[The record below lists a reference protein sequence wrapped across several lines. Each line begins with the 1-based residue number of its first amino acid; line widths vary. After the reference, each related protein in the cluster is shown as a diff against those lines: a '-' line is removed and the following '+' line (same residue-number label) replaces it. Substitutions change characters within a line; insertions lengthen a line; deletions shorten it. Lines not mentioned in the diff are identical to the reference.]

1 MSENS
6 AKILENSIELSRA
19 WYEFMGVCRPEYE
32 LRKRFDE
39 LSRVAPNET
48 QEETDRRI
56 RRTEIKTQNL
66 RLDFLAEIR
75 NGNFLVFGRDVT
87 NQIDSPFIELPNSL
101 FEEADPSLHIDWN
114 LSHISIHG
122 RKIVDICAFFKSDQ
136 TAISGHKKKMGRPT
150 AEGIENAIRELMCDP
165 EFNHLTRDAQCD
177 RVRECLFGNEVDHV
191 NPPKG
196 YKDGAI
202 KSRLRQLLSS

>member
-39 LSRVAPNET
+39 LSRPAVMET

-75 NGNFLVFGRDVT
+75 NGNFHVFGRDVT
-87 NQIDSPFIELPNSL
+87 DQIDSPFKKLPNSI
-101 FEEADPSLHIDWN
+101 FDEADPSLHIDWN
-114 LSHISIHG
+114 LSHISVHG
-122 RKIVDICAFFKSDQ
+122 HKIIDIRVFFKSDQ
-136 TAISGHKKKMGRPT
+136 TIVSGHKKKMGRPT
-150 AEGIENAIRELMCDP
+150 AKGIENAIQKLQSNPD
-165 EFNHLTRDAQCD
+165 FTQLTRDEQCD

-202 KSRLRQLLSS
+202 KSRLRKLLPS